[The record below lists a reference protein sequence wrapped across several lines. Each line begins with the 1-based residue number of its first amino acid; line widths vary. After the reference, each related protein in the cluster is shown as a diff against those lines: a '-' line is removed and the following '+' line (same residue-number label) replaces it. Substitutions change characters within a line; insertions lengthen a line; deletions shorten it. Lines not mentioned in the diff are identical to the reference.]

1 MQRGQL
7 PTPVNDVQRLER
19 QENGDKKAQ
28 KMGNG
33 ENNSLSHESGTST
46 RSKQQS
52 QQRRKTLGYRTLREV
67 SKI

>member
-19 QENGDKKAQ
+19 QENGGKKAQ

-46 RSKQQS
+46 RSKHKPQK
-52 QQRRKTLGYRTLREV
+52 RKNH
-67 SKI
+67 